1 MVLLAL
7 LSAVGASA
15 CQLTDGIGPTFT
27 PTHTAE
33 PEDTPTPI
41 PERPP
46 APTPTATLT
55 PIPTATS
62 TAEIEHPLLIDTF
75 TPTATPTF
83 TVTPTFT
90 PTSTPTPTP
99 EPTHTPEPT
108 STTVPTPQPT
118 ATPPPTAT
126 PEPTFTPTPTAT
138 ETPTALEVS
147 TTLLAEVGI
156 CNAPAP
162 PVGFVARPD
171 FPERD
176 WAPPPAWRVEAA
188 ATHDTVEI
196 EWDIL
201 DDSEVQGYR
210 VFRWQVCTSEIEVVD
225 RDATV
230 TSFLDTDGI
239 YPETEYRYWVF
250 PIKSGTLGHP
260 SDPVDVSTPA
270 SVLPTTPV
278 DVYAVISPNSVGLN
292 WAPPKNE
299 TIETFTVLRRDFTSA
314 SQWLAITSDIPST
327 SRYEP
332 RLTKGFNYIDE
343 ADLVPGTEYHYA
355 VCSNG
360 PAGVGEPSEIIA
372 VPVPETLEIPAPEN
386 VRAEATYRIITVKWD
401 PVEHSTISGY
411 DILRRIAKSDYLY
424 RVVKRTGSRLTTA
437 VVESHIDQ
445 PLMEYEYK
453 VRAVTPLWKGR
464 DSEPITVTTD
474 AAPSAH
480 SELPPVPINLTARA
494 THNYVFLQWDPVAD
508 PMVMSYRV
516 FRKEIGVD
524 EQYQVHETWN
534 WFDVDSEHY
543 ELDFTEVEGTVW
555 NDVFEVK
562 PETMYEYRI
571 AAVNQN
577 GDSEMSEPV
586 QITTEA
592 VNTRKRQSPVTP
604 FNLKGEQTE
613 HGVKL
618 SWAAPDDPT
627 ITEFEIE
634 QVHADLDLVTRFNHE
649 VAGQITSFVVP
660 DLQAD
665 EYYSFQVRALNEVG
679 FGHQSQRV
687 RIQAPEVAPEL
698 QPLRPHLAFT
708 VRKPESAYLNLRNLY
723 HEDMWRY
730 RVTRKEYTIDGFTTE
745 ESTWESDQTEQGHRV
760 EDFPPS
766 TLYFYEFKATN
777 GDFESNSLYAIGI
790 TPNVRK
796 PDRPANV
803 FAGADHN
810 EVNLEWSPT
819 DDTSITHYHFKRF
832 SSHDGRQMDEF
843 VIEAPDNS
851 YSDTDVRA
859 DADYWYSTS
868 AVNSAGHSARTHT
881 SSHEPKSN
889 PAAHRNRPI

>member
-1 MVLLAL
+1 M
-7 LSAVGASA
+7 
-15 CQLTDGIGPTFT
+15 
-27 PTHTAE
+27 
-33 PEDTPTPI
+33 
-41 PERPP
+41 
-46 APTPTATLT
+46 
-55 PIPTATS
+55 
-62 TAEIEHPLLIDTF
+62 
-75 TPTATPTF
+75 
-83 TVTPTFT
+83 
-90 PTSTPTPTP
+90 
-99 EPTHTPEPT
+99 
-108 STTVPTPQPT
+108 
-118 ATPPPTAT
+118 
-126 PEPTFTPTPTAT
+126 
-138 ETPTALEVS
+138 
-147 TTLLAEVGI
+147 
-156 CNAPAP
+156 
-162 PVGFVARPD
+162 
-171 FPERD
+171 
-176 WAPPPAWRVEAA
+176 EAA
-188 ATHDTVEI
+188 ATHDTVEL

-201 DDSEVQGYR
+201 DDSKVQGYR
-210 VFRWQVCTSEIEVVD
+210 VFRWQIGTSEIEVVD

-343 ADLVPGTEYHYA
+343 ADLVTGTEYHYA

-372 VPVPETLEIPAPEN
+372 VPVPETLEMPAPEN

-577 GDSEMSEPV
+577 GDSEMSETV
-586 QITTEA
+586 HITTEA
-592 VNTRKRQSPVTP
+592 VNTSKRQSPVTP
-604 FNLKGEQTE
+604 FNLEGEQTE

-868 AVNSAGHSARTHT
+868 AVNSAGHSARTHNIFART
-881 SSHEPKSN
+881 QVEPGRPPKPTNLRLYTDYSTVTLQWNPVQEHGVTEYLVIRRTILEDGNSTEKTFSVRGDKTRWVDENVRDPYGGFSTGYHSYALITINLNGAGQKS
-889 PAAHRNRPI
+889 PWTTVDSYYRPKVPQPRFVSADATFDRVFLRWELPCDSTFQPEDSESDNARDVQAGPDDFRL